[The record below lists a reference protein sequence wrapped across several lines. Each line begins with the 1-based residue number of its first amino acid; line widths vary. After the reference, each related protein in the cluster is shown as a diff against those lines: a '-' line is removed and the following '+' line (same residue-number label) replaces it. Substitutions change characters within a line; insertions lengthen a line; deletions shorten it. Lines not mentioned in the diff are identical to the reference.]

1 MIFLSPVYLW
11 LALVLLG
18 VMLYRKQ
25 KKEHDIDQAAKHK
38 LMFLYLSLVMMII
51 ALARPVMDKGVSK
64 QEFEGSE
71 VVIALDLSYSMQAQD
86 LEPNRL
92 EASKAFIKA
101 LIKERVHDR
110 FAILGFTT
118 NAIILSPLSSDVEL
132 LSHQLDLIQSEMVI
146 TKGTHMASVL
156 ELATKL
162 SQVKSKNLII
172 VGDGGDGEDFTKEI
186 SYAKENGLS
195 VSMVMMATS
204 SGARLKD
211 KNGVWVKDSADHLV
225 ISAKN
230 TKVQALSRATDGVY
244 VSDSQDALDE
254 VSSWLEGKEKK
265 LSSAKVMM
273 YKELFYYPTFL
284 ALVFFLL
291 GATKL
296 HRYFFKGLFIVLA
309 FVGINAQA
317 DMREFSTE
325 AAADVAYAEDKY
337 LVALEKFKKSAYRS
351 PEDHYNL
358 GNAYYKAGQYEEA
371 INIYNEIRS
380 SNPSLK
386 AKLFHNLGN
395 AYIRMEMYEKAKVAF
410 TKSLIIKYDKQTD
423 ENLLYIS
430 NFKKHDG
437 LTTGQQKGKKREESV
452 TSKSS
457 NKEGQKKKD
466 AGSSNMKV
474 SAQAGA
480 GSKSKG
486 KKVENEEGQVTF
498 NAKQSAL
505 SYRQYEL
512 INQRSVNEENPW

>member
-1 MIFLSPVYLW
+1 MIFLSPEYLW
-11 LALVLLG
+11 LGLVLLG
-18 VMLYRKQ
+18 MMLYRKQ
-25 KKEHDIDQAAKHK
+25 KKEYELDKATRHK
-38 LMFLYLSLVMMII
+38 LILLYISLTMMII
-51 ALARPVMDKGVSK
+51 ALARPAMDKGVSK
-64 QEFEGSE
+64 QEYEGSE
-71 VVIALDLSYSMQAQD
+71 VVIALDLSYSMQAED
-86 LEPNRL
+86 IKPNRL
-92 EASKAFIKA
+92 EASKAFIKE
-101 LIKERVHDR
+101 LIKERVHER

-118 NAIILSPLSSDVEL
+118 NAIILSPLSSDAEL

-156 ELATKL
+156 ELSTKL
-162 SQVKSKNLII
+162 SQVKSKSLVI
-172 VGDGGDGEDFTKEI
+172 VGDGGDSEDFSKEI

-195 VSMVMMATS
+195 ISMVMMATA

-211 KNGVWVKDSADHLV
+211 KNGVWIKDSEEHLV
-225 ISAKN
+225 ISSKN
-230 TKVQALSRATDGVY
+230 SRVKALSSATGGVY
-244 VSDSQDALDE
+244 VSAEDNALAE
-254 VSSWLEGKEKK
+254 ISTWLDGREKR

-273 YKELFYYPTFL
+273 YQELFYYPTFL
-284 ALVFFLL
+284 ALLFFML
-291 GATKL
+291 GATRL
-296 HRYFFKGLFIVLA
+296 HKHFFKGLFIVLT
-309 FVGINAQA
+309 FVGVNAQA

-325 AAADVAYAEDKY
+325 AAADVAYAEKKY
-337 LVALEKFKKSAYRS
+337 LQELEKFKKYAYRS

-371 INIYNEIRS
+371 ITTYNEIRS
-380 SNPSLK
+380 TDASLK
-386 AKLFHNLGN
+386 AKVFHNLGN

-410 TKSLIIKYDKQTD
+410 TKSLIIRYDKQTD
-423 ENLLYIS
+423 ENLRYIS
-430 NFKKHDG
+430 DFSKYEG
-437 LTTGQQKGKKREESV
+437 LVTGQQKGKKREESV
-452 TSKSS
+452 SSKSS

-486 KKVENEEGQVTF
+486 KKVKNEGQVSF